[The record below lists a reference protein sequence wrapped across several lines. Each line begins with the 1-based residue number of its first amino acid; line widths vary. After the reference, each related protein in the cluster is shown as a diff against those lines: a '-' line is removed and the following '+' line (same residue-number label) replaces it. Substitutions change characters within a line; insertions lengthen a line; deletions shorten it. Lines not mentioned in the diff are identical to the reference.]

1 MFHDGFKHLERLNQL
16 LSLTGENGLGGGLL
30 GLGKGLKSLTLV
42 RRRRFGGRVTNVS
55 GI

>member
-1 MFHDGFKHLERLNQL
+1 MFHEGFKHLERFRNQL

-42 RRRRFGGRVTNVS
+42 WRRKFGG
-55 GI
+55 